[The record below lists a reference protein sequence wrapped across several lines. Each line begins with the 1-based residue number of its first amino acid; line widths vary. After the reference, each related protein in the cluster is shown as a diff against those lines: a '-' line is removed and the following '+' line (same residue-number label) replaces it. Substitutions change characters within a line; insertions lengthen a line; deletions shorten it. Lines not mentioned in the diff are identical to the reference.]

1 MAHRLLFFL
10 QPFPVC
16 LDSQLF
22 VELRYNIRIVATEVF
37 NVANHILFCFCF
49 LFLCQQKLF
58 DRDGATSV
66 EWRKD
71 PSGWRRVSFP
81 PVICP
86 CFLSSTASTSDTWD
100 EHDTH
105 ISYAVLR
112 EWPSVLFAP
121 QGLYC
126 EHGRSDSC
134 LQTRVSAG
142 YVVSNKQ
149 PLEPWWLSKKSSF
162 MTHHNKSP
170 DEQMCHSAAVRQVEA
185 ALLQSATCWHED
197 ACA

>member
-37 NVANHILFCFCF
+37 NVANHIFVLFFF
-49 LFLCQQKLF
+49 LFSASKSCSIGMVLPLWSDAKIHL
-58 DRDGATSV
+58 DG
-66 EWRKD
+66 D
-71 PSGWRRVSFP
+71 GWVSP